1 MLFVFSHYA
10 NALKSIKC
18 VGRMVGDRQRGDQP
32 LVRDPRVLRAGV
44 SRAGARD
51 AGHFAAGCAHGS
63 ARLRVRRARCAARQA
78 GLHVH
83 AHRRSSHQ
91 LRTRGTT

>member
-1 MLFVFSHYA
+1 M
-10 NALKSIKC
+10 
-18 VGRMVGDRQRGDQP
+18 P
-32 LVRDPRVLRAGV
+32 
-44 SRAGARD
+44 RAGARD
-51 AGHFAAGCAHGS
+51 AGHFAAGRAHGT

-91 LRTRGTT
+91 LRTGGATRRVPALLLFHSLL